1 MNRTCRGFIAHLV
14 NCRSRHRSFVSR
26 VDFGSVGTPKMSKV
40 HEAAPAQVQYSSRR
54 SRSEILSSQATLCFC
69 ILLPSFRKSCTS
81 KVMGSWVTFCVL
93 DSSTPHSF
101 KLHSWIVLSI
111 IKISVLHT
119 CCTRSV
125 WGLSWRCLVTL
136 VSRFLF
142 QTSIYNTKQCFARP
156 YTQYVKDNIIA
167 TILNIYDRSKHVVL
181 KAQSFNLWF
190 H

>member
-1 MNRTCRGFIAHLV
+1 MGPAPASQIQMNRTCRGFIAHLV

-40 HEAAPAQVQYSSRR
+40 HEAAPAQLQYSSRR

-119 CCTRSV
+119 CCTICLGSILTLSGKSV
-125 WGLSWRCLVTL
+125 SSSLPLISSPISNFTLS
-136 VSRFLF
+136 
-142 QTSIYNTKQCFARP
+142 
-156 YTQYVKDNIIA
+156 IIQLI
-167 TILNIYDRSKHVVL
+167 T
-181 KAQSFNLWF
+181 
-190 H
+190 